1 MPVKSVNYGIVDARI
16 PRQHSCGKIEEAMT
30 IRAEKLETEIL
41 TSLRPYS
48 EGKRDD
54 SIAGWGNSL
63 EKTLGE
69 RPDSADI
76 VAALIRLRN
85 RSLVRLI
92 KFVSEQNVWYDYA
105 RNEQVDDRW
114 FFYKATFIV
123 AITDEGRGVW
133 DVPSSP
139 IGFQQSA

>member
-1 MPVKSVNYGIVDARI
+1 
-16 PRQHSCGKIEEAMT
+16 MT
-30 IRAEKLETEIL
+30 IKAEKLETVIL

-63 EKTLGE
+63 QAALDE

-76 VAALIRLRN
+76 VAAMIRLRN
-85 RSLVRLI
+85 RGLVRLI
-92 KFVSEQNVWYDYA
+92 KFVTEQNVWYNYA
-105 RNEQVDDRW
+105 ADEQVDDGW
-114 FFYKATFIV
+114 FFYKATFMV
-123 AITDEGRGVW
+123 TITDEGRGVW
-133 DVPSSP
+133 DVPGSP

>member
-1 MPVKSVNYGIVDARI
+1 MAIK
-16 PRQHSCGKIEEAMT
+16 T
-30 IRAEKLETEIL
+30 EKLETVIL

-54 SIAGWGNSL
+54 SMAGWGNSL
-63 EKTLGE
+63 QAAVGE

-76 VAALIRLRN
+76 VAAMIRLRN
-85 RSLVRLI
+85 RGLVRLI
-92 KFVSEQNVWYDYA
+92 KFVTEQNVWYNYA
-105 RNEQVDDRW
+105 ADEQVDDGW
-114 FFYKATFIV
+114 FFYKATFMV

-133 DVPSSP
+133 DVPGSP